1 MSDPREPFDLGDK
14 TARRRVAR
22 AFFWGDHAFVRAIY
36 DNAHEIA
43 PGVYRS
49 AQPSPQRLAF
59 WRARGVKT
67 VVNLRGPAPSAALA
81 LETEACARLGL
92 LLVNFRVFSREAP
105 SAETLVGLRA
115 LFGAMERPA
124 LLHCKSGAD
133 RVGVAAAMYLFFE
146 RGAPLNQALGQLS
159 KRFGHF
165 REGKTGVIDRAFE
178 LYLAHAEK
186 TGIAL
191 DDVDAFMDW
200 ARSDAY
206 DPVAIK
212 RDFKATPLGGLLT
225 ERLLR
230 RE

>member
-1 MSDPREPFDLGDK
+1 MNNAREPIDLSDP
-14 TARRRVAR
+14 ASRRRTER
-22 AFFWGDHAFVRAIY
+22 AFFWGDHAFVRAVY

-49 AQPSPQRLAF
+49 AQPSPQRLAN
-59 WRARGVKT
+59 WRRRGVRT
-67 VVNLRGPAPSAALA
+67 IVNLRGPAPSAALA
-81 LETEACARLGL
+81 LETDACLELGL
-92 LLVNFRVFSREAP
+92 TLINFRVYSREAP
-105 SAETLVGLRA
+105 SADVLEGLRA
-115 LFGAMERPA
+115 LFRSIERPA
-124 LLHCKSGAD
+124 LFHCKSGAD
-133 RVGVAAAMYLFFE
+133 RAGVAAAMYLFFE
-146 RGAPLNQALGQLS
+146 CNSPLDQALGQLS

-178 LYLAHAEK
+178 LYLAHAR
-186 TGIAL
+186 TMGVAL
-191 DDVDAFMDW
+191 TDVDAFLRW

-212 RDFKATPLGGLLT
+212 RDFKATMLGGLLT